1 MFDKFNV
8 ITWPKLFL
16 LLHTFFQFTKEHTH
30 STATQLNERWREDE
44 RTGEYVRSMCEISV
58 RVWADETTV
67 AAMLCLLIN
76 YGRFTVI
83 GVIRQRMLKMERRGK
98 NVNEFRH
105 WRNMATS
112 FSCGGCF
119 CFSFAFFSL
128 YLFLLLLLLH
138 LNRSLI
144 GYFTLTEHKHS
155 NAQMESVYYSLATI
169 VFAKDCVRAR
179 SLFLFPSAPPPPRLF
194 KRLKRHTLFEEFF
207 VWLFRKWRR
216 APFSL
221 YGRPVIW
228 LNVES

>member
-1 MFDKFNV
+1 
-8 ITWPKLFL
+8 
-16 LLHTFFQFTKEHTH
+16 
-30 STATQLNERWREDE
+30 
-44 RTGEYVRSMCEISV
+44 MCEISV

-179 SLFLFPSAPPPPRLF
+179 SLFLFPSAPPPPPPDPSKGWKGTRSSRNFSFDCSESGGERLF
-194 KRLKRHTLFEEFF
+194 HFM
-207 VWLFRKWRR
+207 
-216 APFSL
+216 A
-221 YGRPVIW
+221 GQ
-228 LNVES
+228 